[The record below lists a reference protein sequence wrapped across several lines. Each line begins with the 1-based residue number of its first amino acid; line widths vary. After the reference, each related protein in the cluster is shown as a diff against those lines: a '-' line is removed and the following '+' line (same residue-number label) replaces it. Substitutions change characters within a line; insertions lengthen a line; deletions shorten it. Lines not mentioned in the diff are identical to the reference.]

1 MSDSIIVEKLSK
13 QYQLGEPSQYCVTM
27 REALVSLPQR
37 LFGHQRKPNES
48 IWALK
53 EVSFNI
59 GEGEVVGIIG
69 RNGAG
74 KSTLLKLLSKITF
87 PTSGRVKVNGR
98 VASLL
103 EIGAGFHCELTG
115 RENILLNASIL
126 GMKRSEVLKQ
136 FDAIVSFAGVDLK
149 FIDIPVKRYSSGMRT
164 RLGFSVAAHLITD
177 ILLVDEILAVG
188 DVAFQKKCMGAMDN
202 LRDRGKTILFV
213 SHNMAAVEHLCSRA
227 IWIENGQVKLDGS
240 AREVIG
246 AYMGSFVGAEQTR
259 IDVGNIQARAGN
271 GEARFTAVEFLTREG
286 EPLKLIRS
294 GEGMTIRLHYSAKAP
309 LVHPIFNLRIDT
321 ELGTKLTEMSTWMTD
336 YEIPLIAPGTGYLDL
351 EVEFLNLMP
360 GRYPIS
366 LALAGEWPTF
376 YDRLDHCLMLDVE
389 PSDFY
394 KTGKGI
400 ERRFGLIFL
409 PYKWRLNGVHGC
421 VEKLPNLLVKRLTS
435 T

>member
-1 MSDSIIVEKLSK
+1 MADAILVDKLSK
-13 QYQLGEPSQYCVTM
+13 QYQLGEASQRMVTL
-27 REALVSLPQR
+27 REVLMSLPR
-37 LFGHQRKPNES
+37 RFFGHPRKPSES
-48 IWALK
+48 VWALK

-59 GEGEVVGIIG
+59 AEGEVVGIIG

-74 KSTLLKLLSKITF
+74 KSTLLKILSKITF
-87 PTSGRVKVNGR
+87 PTSGSVKVNGR

-103 EIGAGFHCELTG
+103 EIGAGFHGELTG

-136 FDAIVSFAGVDLK
+136 FDAIVSFAGVDIK

-188 DVAFQKKCMGAMDN
+188 DAAFQKKCLGAMDN

-246 AYMGSFVGAEQTR
+246 AYMGSFAVAEQTR

-271 GEARFTAVEFLTREG
+271 GEARFTTVEFLTHEG

-294 GEGMTIRLHYSAKAP
+294 GEGMTIRLHYSAKVP

-336 YEIPLIAPGTGYLDL
+336 YEIPLIEPGTGYLDL